1 MTTLVSAFNNHFME
15 LVNDICNVFPTDV
28 DVVSAK
34 NSFIAI
40 KKMNPKLLVKSWDM
54 FVVSKYQKEI
64 ENGDLSYFLN
74 KDYGEDLA
82 ANPNSKQIIEAIN
95 RLRTPIRNMD
105 QENQQK
111 ILKYLQNLSKLT
123 LLYKESER

>member
-105 QENQQK
+105 QENQLK

>member
-105 QENQQK
+105 QENQLK
-111 ILKYLQNLSKLT
+111 ILKYLQNLSKIT